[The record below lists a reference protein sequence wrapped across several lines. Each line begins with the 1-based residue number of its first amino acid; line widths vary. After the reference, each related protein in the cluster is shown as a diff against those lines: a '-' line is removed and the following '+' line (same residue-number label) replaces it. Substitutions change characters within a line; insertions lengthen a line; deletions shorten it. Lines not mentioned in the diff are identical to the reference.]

1 MDLLV
6 SHAIIDPDGS
16 PAQLPCTKQ
25 RTASC
30 FPAGC
35 LLQPA
40 SRPASRAQGLE
51 ADTASTG
58 GCHPSSE
65 PWAMISADGAQERV
79 GLHTTARSQ
88 SAILRTQQPT
98 PPGSTG
104 HCWASPVRS
113 TALGDSK
120 CGGQQ
125 VGDSKCKNES
135 LSLRHFS
142 YSWKD
147 QAKIHKH
154 RISDMEHFSQ

>member
-1 MDLLV
+1 MGLLM
-6 SHAIIDPDGS
+6 SHAIIDPEGS
-16 PAQLPCTKQ
+16 PTALHQTQ

-58 GCHPSSE
+58 GCHTSSE

-88 SAILRTQQPT
+88 SAILRTQQPM
-98 PPGSTG
+98 PPGVTG
-104 HCWASPVRS
+104 
-113 TALGDSK
+113 
-120 CGGQQ
+120 
-125 VGDSKCKNES
+125 
-135 LSLRHFS
+135 
-142 YSWKD
+142 Y
-147 QAKIHKH
+147 
-154 RISDMEHFSQ
+154 